1 MPKRSTKFY
10 RKNEAEVMKQLGF
23 KPTPNSGAGWVFKED
38 GQSEQCI
45 CQLKSTD
52 KRSISV
58 KQDDLHI
65 LEQNAVVAHK
75 LPVFALQFLNT
86 NEVWVMIKPEDLGL
100 IQSLIRGEDIS
111 KQLNINDDLFCESD
125 FDIDNRDETVY
136 NIPVGG
142 RNVGKSYLARQ
153 AYMKQKGKERE
164 QQEQEFRQRM
174 KEKNRERRKQKFGK
188 EV

>member
-23 KPTPNSGAGWVFKED
+23 KPTKNSGAGWIEKED
-38 GQSEQCI
+38 GQNEQCI

-52 KRSISV
+52 KKSVSI

-65 LEQNAVVAHK
+65 LEQNAAVAHK

-86 NEVWVMIKPEDLGL
+86 SEVWVMIKPEDLGL

-111 KQLNINDDLFCESD
+111 EQLNVNDDLFCESD
-125 FDIDNRDETVY
+125 FDIDNDNETVY
-136 NIPVGG
+136 NIPVG
-142 RNVGKSYLARQ
+142 NQIGKSYLARR
-153 AYMKQKGKERE
+153 AYRKQKEKERE
-164 QQEQEFRQRM
+164 QQEQKFKQRM